1 MGPSCGPLPP
11 PPAGCGDP
19 GRPSRRT
26 IPEGGTALRTR
37 WILFLAAAMLAGGV
51 GGALLAPAPLGA
63 VAREI
68 IELQRDVALLLQQQ
82 RDLQRSLD
90 EKHAVQRTLLEQ
102 SLDSVSKLNTAMSS
116 TQRIVQDVQANSGAR
131 LDSMST
137 QVQGLADNLEEVKA
151 RLGKVNQQLAEM
163 QNTLQSL
170 DSKVAG
176 GTPAPAAGGGAPPP
190 GPPPSADL
198 LYSNGLRDLAGG
210 KYDLARQEF
219 LDYLKYYPDTDLA
232 SNAQFYL
239 GEISFAQKQ
248 YGQAATEY
256 EKVFVNYPKSFK
268 LAPAH
273 LKRGLA
279 LLEIGQKVS
288 AVRELREVIRR
299 YPGTDE
305 EKRAR
310 AKLHE
315 LGVSPT
321 AP

>member
-1 MGPSCGPLPP
+1 M
-11 PPAGCGDP
+11 
-19 GRPSRRT
+19 RKQT
-26 IPEGGTALRTR
+26 
-37 WILFLAAAMLAGGV
+37 ILFFGGAFLAG
-51 GGALLAPAPLGA
+51 ALGSLLFSPAPVGA

-68 IELQRDVALLLQQQ
+68 IELQRDVTALLQGQKDITSSIDQ
-82 RDLQRSLD
+82 
-90 EKHAVQRTLLEQ
+90 KHATIKTLLDQ
-102 SLDSVSKLNTAMSS
+102 NTSAIGGLNNVMGNLQKA
-116 TQRIVQDVQANSGAR
+116 VQDVQANSGAR

-137 QVQGLADNLEEVKA
+137 QVQALSDNLEEVKV
-151 RLGKVNQQLAEM
+151 RLGKLNQQLADV
-163 QNTLQSL
+163 QNTLQTI
-170 DSKVAG
+170 DSKLATAGAPASG
-176 GTPAPAAGGGAPPP
+176 GTPPGSVTSPAAGSQ
-190 GPPPSADL
+190 PSADT
-198 LYSNGLRDLAGG
+198 LYSNGLRDITGG

-219 LDYLKYYPDTDLA
+219 LDYLKYYPQTDLA

-256 EKVFVNYPKSFK
+256 EKVFVNFPKSFK

>member
-1 MGPSCGPLPP
+1 M
-11 PPAGCGDP
+11 
-19 GRPSRRT
+19 RKQT
-26 IPEGGTALRTR
+26 
-37 WILFLAAAMLAGGV
+37 ILFFGGAFLAG
-51 GGALLAPAPLGA
+51 ALGSLLFSPAPVGA

-68 IELQRDVALLLQQQ
+68 IELQRDVTALLQGQKDITSSIDQ
-82 RDLQRSLD
+82 
-90 EKHAVQRTLLEQ
+90 KHATIKTLLDQ
-102 SLDSVSKLNTAMSS
+102 NTSAIGGLNNVMGNLQKA
-116 TQRIVQDVQANSGAR
+116 VQDVQANSGAR

-137 QVQGLADNLEEVKA
+137 QVQALSDNLEEVKV
-151 RLGKVNQQLAEM
+151 RLGKLNQQLADV
-163 QNTLQSL
+163 QNTLQTI
-170 DSKVAG
+170 DSKLATAGAPASG
-176 GTPAPAAGGGAPPP
+176 GTPPGSATSPAAGSQ
-190 GPPPSADL
+190 PSADT
-198 LYSNGLRDLAGG
+198 LYSNGLRDITGG

-219 LDYLKYYPDTDLA
+219 LDYLKYYPATDLA

-256 EKVFVNYPKSFK
+256 EKVFVNFPKSFK

>member
-1 MGPSCGPLPP
+1 
-11 PPAGCGDP
+11 
-19 GRPSRRT
+19 
-26 IPEGGTALRTR
+26 LRKQT
-37 WILFLAAAMLAGGV
+37 ILFFGGAFLAG
-51 GGALLAPAPLGA
+51 ALGSLLFSPAPVGA

-68 IELQRDVALLLQQQ
+68 IELQRDVTALLQGQKDITSSIDQ
-82 RDLQRSLD
+82 
-90 EKHAVQRTLLEQ
+90 KHATIKTLLDQ
-102 SLDSVSKLNTAMSS
+102 NTSAIGGLNNVMGNLQKA
-116 TQRIVQDVQANSGAR
+116 VQDVQANSGAR

-137 QVQGLADNLEEVKA
+137 QVQALSDNLEEVKV
-151 RLGKVNQQLAEM
+151 RLGKLNQQLADV
-163 QNTLQSL
+163 QNTLQTI
-170 DSKVAG
+170 DSKLATAGAPASG
-176 GTPAPAAGGGAPPP
+176 GTPPGSATSPAAGSQ
-190 GPPPSADL
+190 PSADT
-198 LYSNGLRDLAGG
+198 LYSNGLRDITGG

-219 LDYLKYYPDTDLA
+219 LDYLKYYPQTDLA

-256 EKVFVNYPKSFK
+256 EKVFVNFPKSFK